1 LPRRRAPAAAS
12 EEEVEPEPE
21 EREQRSAR
29 RPRASNDDGRSAAPP
44 VRQAGKL
51 DVPTSNGG
59 VPYCY
64 TVTVEDVGAKVK
76 LVPLH
81 QSLSRMSGVGQ
92 LSLRSYANGVAV
104 VSVDSEVEL
113 EAAAIE
119 EALGG
124 GMKKACR
131 VSAGEGPSFIVRM
144 GREVA
149 SGGKRRSAGVIERPF
164 DMRVMEWWSK
174 YTARRET
181 GGAQQAFEGDAG
193 EGMAPPSHESFN
205 RERQLNVLSLLL
217 HSAGTVE
224 EMLAAL
230 AEKGPQVADAEVVY
244 PLLLDKRR
252 DLLHAKPLQGNSI
265 AALDSLSAALE
276 TEVADLEFP
285 LPAQSV
291 RRKALES
298 GEVEVL
304 SSLRELAEDV
314 VGKAACEAAQRA
326 LGPKRVVLAPML
338 MDGDPLGLLV
348 FLVKEDQFDQ
358 ELLEVF
364 TGHATLALKNLTDLE
379 QLGQFGDVDQ
389 VTWLHNRR
397 YFMESLEREIVR
409 AKRYRRPLSMIFMDI
424 DRFSSF
430 RNYGPPSDRLRGR

>member
-1 LPRRRAPAAAS
+1 
-12 EEEVEPEPE
+12 
-21 EREQRSAR
+21 
-29 RPRASNDDGRSAAPP
+29 
-44 VRQAGKL
+44 
-51 DVPTSNGG
+51 
-59 VPYCY
+59 
-64 TVTVEDVGAKVK
+64 
-76 LVPLH
+76 
-81 QSLSRMSGVGQ
+81 
-92 LSLRSYANGVAV
+92 
-104 VSVDSEVEL
+104 
-113 EAAAIE
+113 
-119 EALGG
+119 
-124 GMKKACR
+124 
-131 VSAGEGPSFIVRM
+131 
-144 GREVA
+144 
-149 SGGKRRSAGVIERPF
+149 
-164 DMRVMEWWSK
+164 MRVMEWWSK

-224 EMLAAL
+224 EMLAVL

-348 FLVKEDQFDQ
+348 FLVKEEQFDQ
-358 ELLEVF
+358 ELLEVL
-364 TGHATLALKNLTDLE
+364 TGHATLAVKNLTDLE

-409 AKRYRRPLSMIFMDI
+409 AKRYRRPLSMIFLDI

-430 RNYGPPSDRLRGR
+430 RESYGPSLGDRLLRSIGMLLAESSTEPEVVARFGDDEFALLLPEVNRAAAVSITTNLMTRISQVTVFGGGSGSPEPVSATAAIVCYPEDGATPYDLLSTADSGLEEARREKSPAELEPEPVQTTFRPARRAS